1 MYGKCIVADY
11 NSVHKDKCSK
21 EFLKFKD
28 CYLVSTSHFVIIPGK
43 FRFGSYF
50 SHSFSR
56 MHSGDALDA
65 RGLRAH
71 IGDEA
76 VLMLLLV

>member
-28 CYLVSTSHFVIIPGK
+28 CYLVSTSHIVTTLGRFSVGLALLITPPERIPAT
-43 FRFGSYF
+43 RLTSPRPYWA
-50 SHSFSR
+50 SEP
-56 MHSGDALDA
+56 
-65 RGLRAH
+65 
-71 IGDEA
+71 DEA
-76 VLMLLLV
+76 ALYY

>member
-28 CYLVSTSHFVIIPGK
+28 CYLVSTSHSVIIPGE
-43 FRFGSYF
+43 FCFGSYF
-50 SHSFSR
+50 TPPECIPATR
-56 MHSGDALDA
+56 LT
-65 RGLRAH
+65 RAASAP
-71 IGDEA
+71 ILETKQF
-76 VLMLLLV
+76 LCYY

>member
-28 CYLVSTSHFVIIPGK
+28 CYLVSTSHIVVLGV
-43 FRFGSYF
+43 S
-50 SHSFSR
+50 
-56 MHSGDALDA
+56 DLVLALLTA
-65 RGLRAH
+65 SQERISATRLTRLRAH
-71 IGDEA
+71 TGDEA
-76 VLMLLLV
+76 VIILLLV